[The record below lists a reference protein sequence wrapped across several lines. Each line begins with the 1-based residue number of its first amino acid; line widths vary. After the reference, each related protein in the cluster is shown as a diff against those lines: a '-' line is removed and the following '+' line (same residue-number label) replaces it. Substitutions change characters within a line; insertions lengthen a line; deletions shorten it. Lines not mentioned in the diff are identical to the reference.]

1 MKENLNRQNNR
12 PVISS
17 PSLQVFAA
25 VTMPH
30 RAPSHSWPS

>member
-1 MKENLNRQNNR
+1 MNENLNRQNKR

-17 PSLQVFAA
+17 PSLQVVAA

-30 RAPSHSWPS
+30 RAPSHGWPS